1 MEIIPVMTH
10 ESPESM
16 AIKLG
21 SRGMFEFNFHVK
33 FKYIALIL
41 TDFLSH
47 LSIPN
52 FYPFV
57 NESSKKRLDPPL
69 M

>member
-1 MEIIPVMTH
+1 
-10 ESPESM
+10 M